1 MNVYGYARQRHKVK
15 DSPCR
20 VIVCDA
26 SSEECLADIQRN
38 FDEALAPFSE
48 REIVATRWLDEN
60 KDAIV
65 LLVD

>member
-1 MNVYGYARQRHKVK
+1 MNIYAYTRMRHKVK

-20 VIVCDA
+20 VVVRDHATDIV
-26 SSEECLADIQRN
+26 LADIQRN